1 MTEVRS
7 AQYISAG
14 EISLSRD
21 PSEGL
26 QGLQDML
33 KINLSLKNSIPK
45 NSQVNFISDI
55 RIYIHK
61 KNTVFN
67 NK

>member
-45 NSQVNFISDI
+45 NIVKSTFFP
-55 RIYIHK
+55 
-61 KNTVFN
+61 T
-67 NK
+67 

>member
-14 EISLSRD
+14 EISLSR
-21 PSEGL
+21 ER
-26 QGLQDML
+26 
-33 KINLSLKNSIPK
+33 IARIARYVKNKFVTQKLNSK
-45 NSQVNFISDI
+45 KHSQVNFISDI